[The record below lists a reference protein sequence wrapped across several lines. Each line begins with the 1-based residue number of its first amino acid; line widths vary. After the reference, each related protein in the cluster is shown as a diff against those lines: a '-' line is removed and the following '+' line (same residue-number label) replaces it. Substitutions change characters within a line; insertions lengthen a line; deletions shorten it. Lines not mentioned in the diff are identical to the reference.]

1 MVRKKTATVLGGNGF
16 IGHHLARSLR
26 EDGYWVR
33 TVDISEYT
41 YGEIDYT
48 DDYVIGDCRIKEV
61 VYSALLKD
69 GKSVDEVY
77 VMASWMGGAGVV
89 FTGKYDDEILYNA
102 LSIDLNVAKIA
113 AELKVGKIF
122 FSGSACCYNHK
133 YQLDPN
139 NAGLTEDMDYDAN
152 PDSDY
157 GFGKLASERI
167 YQAFYRNKGLNI
179 RMGRFHNVCG
189 IEGAWNNGK
198 EKFPS
203 ACCRKVAEAV
213 DGGEIDI
220 WGDGQQTRSFIS
232 ISEAIT
238 GIKKVMES
246 DYTLPINIGSDEII
260 SMNDFAKMVIEI
272 SGKNLKIKNVPSD
285 ALGVRGRTS
294 NNELMQKVTGWRP
307 SKRLIEHIPSLYNW
321 VKQQVGPKPFILNT
335 LSKDD
340 IN

>member
-1 MVRKKTATVLGGNGF
+1 MKTAVVLGGNGF

-26 EDGYWVR
+26 QDGYWVR
-33 TVDISEYT
+33 TVDINQYQ

-61 VYSALLKD
+61 VYSALLKN

-77 VMASWMGGAGVV
+77 VMASWMGGAGVI

-122 FSGSACCYNHK
+122 FSGSACCYNYKH
-133 YQLDPN
+133 QLDCD

-167 YQAFYRNKGLNI
+167 YQAFYRNKGLNV

-189 IEGAWNNGK
+189 IEGAWDNGK
-198 EKFPS
+198 EKFPA
-203 ACCRKVAEAV
+203 ACCRKVAECK
-213 DGGEIDI
+213 DGGSIEI
-220 WGDGQQTRSFIS
+220 WGDGLQTRSFIS
-232 ISEAIT
+232 VNEAII
-238 GIKKVMES
+238 GVKKLMES
-246 DYTLPINIGSDEII
+246 DYCYPVNIGSSEII
-260 SMNDFAKMVIEI
+260 SMNDFAKMVIEL
-272 SGKNLKIKNVPSD
+272 SGKDITIVNVESD

-294 NNELMQKVTGWRP
+294 NNSLMYNVTGWKP
-307 SKRLIEHIPSLYNW
+307 SMKLSEHIPALYDW
-321 VKQQVGPKPFILNT
+321 VK
-335 LSKDD
+335 SKVDGRV
-340 IN
+340 